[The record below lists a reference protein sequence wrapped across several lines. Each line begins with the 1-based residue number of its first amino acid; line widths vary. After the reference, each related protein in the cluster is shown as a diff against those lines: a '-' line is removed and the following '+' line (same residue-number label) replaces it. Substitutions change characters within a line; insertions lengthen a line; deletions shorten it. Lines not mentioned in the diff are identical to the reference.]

1 METKKRYTT
10 RVILSRFFQVMNHL
24 LPFIAL
30 AVFFAVLGFVTTVAI
45 PTLVIVL
52 GFHALNGQQP
62 AWWSLI
68 LLIGL
73 ALARGAFRYGE
84 HYFGHFVA
92 FHSLADLRKLIFAK
106 LRRLAPAKLD
116 RQDSGKLL
124 KMIGEDIEALEIFFA
139 HTIAPICTGFLTAF
153 LMGMYFA
160 HFSFWF
166 ALVALVTY
174 GILAIILPRMFALS
188 LQDILQKQSQERSN
202 YVSFFLE
209 SLKAMSDLSQFGKS
223 HERFAELTGRSQ
235 NVNQLER
242 KVAQKQY
249 LQQTVTFLVV
259 GLSLTSVA
267 LLVFYQVEN
276 HQLSWQEAVLVLVAF
291 SSSFAPFLE
300 LGRLPLGFK
309 RAMNAGRTI
318 FALLDE
324 VEPVQTGQEIAVTL
338 DDILIENMDFAYD
351 NRQQK
356 LFNNFSAHLKKGKI
370 IGLIGK
376 SGSGKSTL
384 MKLIMR
390 WYDSNAGSVF
400 LTGVDSREVNRQH
413 LQASFAYVPQ
423 IAQLFHQSLR
433 ENLLLGRNDISDE
446 SIWKLAERC
455 RLKECL
461 ERLPDGLD
469 TIIDGE
475 RDFSAG
481 ERQRL
486 ELMRAL
492 LKKADCYIFDEP
504 TSNLDSLNE
513 AAFLSIV
520 KEECQGMIFMI
531 SHRPSTVAFV
541 DEIYE
546 LDASQLKRL
555 Q

>member
-1 METKKRYTT
+1 M
-10 RVILSRFFQVMNHL
+10 
-24 LPFIAL
+24 
-30 AVFFAVLGFVTTVAI
+30 
-45 PTLVIVL
+45 
-52 GFHALNGQQP
+52 
-62 AWWSLI
+62 
-68 LLIGL
+68 
-73 ALARGAFRYGE
+73 
-84 HYFGHFVA
+84 
-92 FHSLADLRKLIFAK
+92 
-106 LRRLAPAKLD
+106 
-116 RQDSGKLL
+116 
-124 KMIGEDIEALEIFFA
+124 
-139 HTIAPICTGFLTAF
+139 
-153 LMGMYFA
+153 
-160 HFSFWF
+160 
-166 ALVALVTY
+166 
-174 GILAIILPRMFALS
+174 
-188 LQDILQKQSQERSN
+188 
-202 YVSFFLE
+202 
-209 SLKAMSDLSQFGKS
+209 
-223 HERFAELTGRSQ
+223 
-235 NVNQLER
+235 
-242 KVAQKQY
+242 
-249 LQQTVTFLVV
+249 
-259 GLSLTSVA
+259 
-267 LLVFYQVEN
+267 EN

-309 RAMNAGRTI
+309 RAMNAGRTV

-356 LFNNFSAHLKKGKI
+356 LFNNFSAHFEKGKI

-400 LTGVDSREVNRQH
+400 LTGVDAREINRQH